1 MKQMYKFS
9 ESSKSRMEK
18 FEESHAAREP
28 QVGHPCTITFCLLP
42 TLKMKSKYKDVFK
55 FQNRSGSWYARCRAI
70 VGTFCNAVDQVA
82 M

>member
-28 QVGHPCTITFCLLP
+28 QVGHPCTITFCSLRFVHYVHWRWSRKTEKLF
-42 TLKMKSKYKDVFK
+42 L
-55 FQNRSGSWYARCRAI
+55 
-70 VGTFCNAVDQVA
+70 
-82 M
+82 